1 MANKLFQFFDLDSG
15 IYVFGREGSYTNVSP
30 YFDANFWEDWERPIH
45 VEFFEENKQ
54 LAFELDCGVKIFGN
68 YSRAN
73 NKKSLSLHFR
83 DQYGTSKLEYPIFPD
98 YPGIEVYDDLLLRNS
113 GGDADFLHFR
123 DGFHHVLAKD
133 LDFEKMKYRP
143 AVLFINGKYWGIHN
157 IREKSN
163 EDYFKENYNIDKKDI
178 DIITA
183 YFGEEALSIAIICD
197 QSMFLLLSSL
207 GVVAAVRGSRTG
219 DGKVHPIAIAR
230 RLLRFPPL
238 IGCLLALMLSPF
250 IDFTFA
256 APFFDKLAATV
267 APLALFSIGL
277 QLSFKGWRRLLP
289 QVSVALLYKLLIGP
303 ALVLSAALLSGI
315 KGDIAK
321 ISVFEA
327 AMPTVMTSSIICEQY
342 GLNTRLVNLIIGIS
356 ILTGLFS
363 TALWYAVMR

>member
-1 MANKLFQFFDLDSG
+1 MVNFVLIAFCIGAGMLFRRLQLIPKDAHKGINTWILSLALPAVSFKYLPNIQWSAEMLFPVASSVLMWAGAWLFMEMYCHWKGYRQRSRSTLELASG
-15 IYVFGREGSYTNVSP
+15 
-30 YFDANFWEDWERPIH
+30 
-45 VEFFEENKQ
+45 
-54 LAFELDCGVKIFGN
+54 FGN
-68 YSRAN
+68 
-73 NKKSLSLHFR
+73 
-83 DQYGTSKLEYPIFPD
+83 TSFVGFP
-98 YPGIEVYDDLLLRNS
+98 L
-113 GGDADFLHFR
+113 
-123 DGFHHVLAKD
+123 
-133 LDFEKMKYRP
+133 
-143 AVLFINGKYWGIHN
+143 
-157 IREKSN
+157 
-163 EDYFKENYNIDKKDI
+163 
-178 DIITA
+178 ITA
-183 YFGEEALSIAIICD
+183 YYGEQALSIAILCD
-197 QSMFLLLSSL
+197 QSMFLLLSSI

-219 DGKVHPIAIAR
+219 DGKVHPRAIVR

-238 IGCLLALMLSPF
+238 MGCVLALVLSPF
-250 IDFTFA
+250 IDFSFA

-289 QVSVALLYKLLIGP
+289 QVSAALLYKLLIGP
-303 ALVLSAALLSGI
+303 ALVLAAAILSGI

>member
-1 MANKLFQFFDLDSG
+1 MRLIPKDAHKGINTWILSLALPAVSFKYLPKIQWSAEMLFPVFSSILMWAGAWLFMEGYCRWKGYRQRSRSTLELASG
-15 IYVFGREGSYTNVSP
+15 
-30 YFDANFWEDWERPIH
+30 
-45 VEFFEENKQ
+45 
-54 LAFELDCGVKIFGN
+54 FGN
-68 YSRAN
+68 
-73 NKKSLSLHFR
+73 
-83 DQYGTSKLEYPIFPD
+83 TSFVGFP
-98 YPGIEVYDDLLLRNS
+98 L
-113 GGDADFLHFR
+113 
-123 DGFHHVLAKD
+123 
-133 LDFEKMKYRP
+133 
-143 AVLFINGKYWGIHN
+143 
-157 IREKSN
+157 
-163 EDYFKENYNIDKKDI
+163 
-178 DIITA
+178 ITA

>member
-1 MANKLFQFFDLDSG
+1 MVNFVLIAFCIGAGMLFRRLQLIPKDAHKGINTWILSLALPAVSFKYLPNIQWSAEMLFPVASSILMWAGAWLFMEMYCRWKGYRQRSRSTLELASG
-15 IYVFGREGSYTNVSP
+15 
-30 YFDANFWEDWERPIH
+30 
-45 VEFFEENKQ
+45 
-54 LAFELDCGVKIFGN
+54 FGN
-68 YSRAN
+68 
-73 NKKSLSLHFR
+73 
-83 DQYGTSKLEYPIFPD
+83 TSFVGFP
-98 YPGIEVYDDLLLRNS
+98 L
-113 GGDADFLHFR
+113 
-123 DGFHHVLAKD
+123 
-133 LDFEKMKYRP
+133 
-143 AVLFINGKYWGIHN
+143 
-157 IREKSN
+157 
-163 EDYFKENYNIDKKDI
+163 
-178 DIITA
+178 ITA
-183 YFGEEALSIAIICD
+183 YYGEQALSIAILCD
-197 QSMFLLLSSL
+197 QSMFLLLSSI

-219 DGKVHPIAIAR
+219 DGKVHPRAIVR

-238 IGCLLALMLSPF
+238 MGCVLALVLSPF
-250 IDFTFA
+250 IDFSFA

-303 ALVLSAALLSGI
+303 ALVLAAAILSGI